1 MQQPLRYLYLFLVFV
16 LFSVSTYAQQCP
28 LPIRMS
34 PAGPSS
40 IFICNGGTIT
50 FTANPGLTN
59 PDLKYQWK
67 INGRNTSA
75 ADTNQTFTV
84 NQALLETE
92 RGRVGDIYY
101 EVTSRS
107 GACGT
112 ASANT
117 SRPVTVTRRTTDL
130 STPQFSILTPSP
142 QCSGVPMRFRVDGT
156 EDPNLDYIW
165 DFGDGT
171 TGEGFEVAHPFTN
184 LGSGTK
190 LFPVSVIAATPGEG
204 CRSAASASQTVSIAG
219 GPVFTPEDVTDS
231 ADFEIC
237 IPEDSS
243 VNVRAKLFNNI
254 SAANAA
260 NITAYLVRWTP
271 DGAEERYDPSLF
283 TAQNSIRNTIPFD
296 TTGTFP
302 ISITAV
308 TAACSTT
315 VTKLYQIATKPVAGI
330 EIVNKERAEPPAA
343 NPLDPAPCV
352 PVNVTVADTTQAL
365 GGKITRKWAVL
376 NNQGQPATGFIYID
390 NTTDTSATP
399 VYQFTAQGRFQI
411 QLIAENRCGSDTTSQ
426 SVLIAFPE
434 VQLSGGTV
442 CGDTTIA
449 FNAQNVNFDANL
461 GTEIAG
467 SFQWVV
473 SGTSGATYVE
483 GTSANSKYPV
493 IRFPNVGDYQ
503 VSVSFANECGRSNDP
518 SITQQGDPSQTV
530 ITINEIPRPPTIAVA
545 GIAICSGETA
555 TITPTGPAG
564 NTFNFYAAATG
575 GTPVF
580 NGASFDTDPLTATTT
595 FYVTTLSPNGCESE
609 GDRTPFAITV
619 FPAIENNTIS
629 QDQAVCQG
637 SAPKPLSGLQPEG
650 GDNSTGY
657 RYTWQFNQ
665 EGPNA
670 PDDAYTTAPGV
681 SNGRD
686 YSPPA
691 LQTSAWFRRLV
702 TSASCD
708 DDISNV
714 VAVTVADRVAA
725 GTISGE
731 QQVCANEPVLPLTGG
746 SPLPSGTIQWRSSTT
761 SADASF
767 TPATNINNEENYE
780 PGTLSQTT
788 WFRRYVTSGGC
799 VDSSNVVQITVTPP
813 VTNNTILGDQSLC
826 GGEQPAPLTGSPPQG
841 GTQPLQFIWE
851 SSTTGPTGIFTAATG
866 TNTNANYNPPAVP
879 ETTWFRRGVLAGGCD
894 TNYSNI
900 VQITVL
906 PAITANTISS
916 TEPAVCEN
924 TAPQTL
930 NGSAPAG
937 GNNTYTYLW
946 ESSITSA
953 TAAFA
958 PAAGTNNTQNYTPPV
973 ITRTTWFRRTVT
985 SDNCANVSETVQI
998 DVTPLP
1004 TAPVVQAANVTTC
1017 TDSTATLVATG
1028 PGGTYQWFETA
1039 TGGNILFEGATFVT
1053 SRLRQ
1058 TTTYYVQ
1065 TVNQT
1070 QCVSPTRTPVTVNIA
1085 TITANAGRDT
1095 TIIEGNTMELIARGG
1110 VRYQWEPAAGLN
1122 DPNVQRPVAS
1132 PIKTTTY
1139 KVTAYSE
1146 EGCSA
1151 TDEVTITVIPRVI
1164 IVNTFSP
1171 NRDGINETWEI
1182 QRIENYPQA
1191 TVEIFNRWGSKVFT
1205 SDVGYKKAW
1214 DGTYNGQDLP
1224 LATYYYII
1232 RLDNISKPISGNV
1245 TLVR

>member
-1 MQQPLRYLYLFLVFV
+1 MQQLLRYLYLSLVFV
-16 LFSVSTYAQQCP
+16 LFSVFTYAQQCP
-28 LPIRMS
+28 LPNRIT
-34 PAGPSS
+34 PAGPVSL
-40 IFICNGGTIT
+40 FVCNGGSITIT
-50 FTANPGLTN
+50 ANEGLNN
-59 PDLKYQWK
+59 PDLKYKWK
-67 INGRNTSA
+67 ISGRDA
-75 ADTNQTFTV
+75 APGDTNQTFTV
-84 NQALLETE
+84 TQAFIEAQQ
-92 RGRVGDIYY
+92 GRIADIYY

-107 GACGT
+107 GSCPGG
-112 ASANT
+112 ANT
-117 SRPVTVTRRTTDL
+117 SKPVTVSRRTADL
-130 STPQFSILTPSP
+130 VAPQFTITTASP
-142 QCSGVPMRFRVDGT
+142 QCSGVPMNFRVNGT

-171 TGEGFEVAHPFTN
+171 TAEGFTVAHPFIY
-184 LGSGTK
+184 LGAGSKQFNVT
-190 LFPVSVIAATPGEG
+190 VVAATPGAG
-204 CRSAASASQTVSIAG
+204 CRSAASAPQSVTIDG
-219 GPVFTPEDVTDS
+219 GPVFTPADVIDS
-231 ADFEIC
+231 ANFEIC

-260 NITAYLVRWTP
+260 NITQYIVRWTP
-271 DGAEERYDPSLF
+271 DGTPESYDPSLF
-283 TAQNSIRNTIPFD
+283 TAQNFIRNTIPFD

-315 VTKLYQIATKPVAGI
+315 VTKLYQIATKPVAGM
-330 EIVNKERAEPPAA
+330 EIVKKERAEPPAA

-352 PVNVTVADTTQAL
+352 PVNVTVSDTTEAR

-411 QLIAENRCGSDTTSQ
+411 QLIVENRCGRDTTSQ

-434 VQLSGGTV
+434 VQLSGIGPV

-449 FNAQNVNFDANL
+449 FTAQNVNYDANL
-461 GTEIAG
+461 GTEVAG

-483 GTSANSKYPV
+483 GTSATSKYPV
-493 IRFPNVGDYQ
+493 IRFPNIGDYQ

-518 SITQQGDPSQTV
+518 SIAQQGDPSQTV
-530 ITINEIPRPPTIAVA
+530 ITINQIPNPPTIAVA
-545 GIAICSGETA
+545 GLAICAGETA

-564 NTFNFYAAATG
+564 NTFNYYTVATG
-575 GTPVF
+575 GTPVATAATYTT
-580 NGASFDTDPLTATTT
+580 GKLTLPTT
-595 FYVTTLSPNGCESE
+595 FYVTTLSPNGCEST
-609 GDRTPFAITV
+609 GPRTRFDVNV

-629 QDQAVCQG
+629 QDQEVCQG
-637 SAPKPLSGLQPEG
+637 SAPVLLSGTQPTG
-650 GDNSTGY
+650 DDNSTGY
-657 RYTWQFNQ
+657 RYTWQFSQAGLN
-665 EGPNA
+665 GTYN
-670 PDDAYTTAPGV
+670 TAPGV

-686 YSPPA
+686 YTPPV
-691 LQTSAWFRRLV
+691 LQSNAWFRRLV
-702 TSASCD
+702 ISASCEPD
-708 DDISNV
+708 TSNV
-714 VAVTVADRVAA
+714 VAITVSPRVAG

-731 QQVCANEPVLPLTGG
+731 QQVCVNEPVLPLTG
-746 SPLPSGTIQWRSSTT
+746 SALPTGIIQWRSSTS
-761 SADASF
+761 SANAGF
-767 TPATNINNEENYE
+767 GPATNRNDEENYE
-780 PGTLSQTT
+780 PGVLSQTT
-788 WFRRYVTSGGC
+788 WFRRYVLSAGGGC
-799 VDSSNVVQITVTPP
+799 VDSSNVVQVTVTQP
-813 VTNNTILGDQSLC
+813 VTNNTILADQSLC
-826 GGEQPAPLTGSPPQG
+826 GGERPAPLTGSTPQG

-851 SSTTGPTGIFTAATG
+851 SSTTGPTSGFTAATG
-866 TNTNANYNPPAVP
+866 TNNTANYNPPAITI
-879 ETTWFRRGVLAGGCD
+879 TTWFRRGVLSGGCD
-894 TNYSNI
+894 TNYSNA

-906 PAITANTISS
+906 PAITANTISG

-937 GNNTYTYLW
+937 GNGTYTYLW

-973 ITRTTWFRRTVT
+973 ITRTTWFRRTVI
-985 SDNCANVSETVQI
+985 SDNCSSVSETVQI

-1004 TAPVVQAANVTTC
+1004 TAPVVQAANVSTC

-1065 TVNQT
+1065 TVNQN
-1070 QCVSPTRTPVTVNIA
+1070 QCVSPTRTPVTVNIVS
-1085 TITANAGRDT
+1085 ITADAGRDT

-1122 DPNVQRPVAS
+1122 DPNVQRPVAR
-1132 PIKTTTY
+1132 PAKTTTY

-1171 NRDGINETWEI
+1171 NHDGINETWEI
-1182 QRIENYPQA
+1182 QQIENYPQA
-1191 TVEIFNRWGSKVFT
+1191 TVEIFNRWGTKVFT
-1205 SDVGYKKAW
+1205 SDTGYKKAW